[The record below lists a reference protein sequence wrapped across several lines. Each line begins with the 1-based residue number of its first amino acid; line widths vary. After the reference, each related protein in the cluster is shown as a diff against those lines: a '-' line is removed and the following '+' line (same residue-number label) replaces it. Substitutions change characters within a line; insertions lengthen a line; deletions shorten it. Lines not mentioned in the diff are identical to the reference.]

1 MEIRIRIRLETL
13 SARIELRCSPPS
25 LRVFSINLHLNVLT
39 HAIDRSVC
47 LALIQF
53 AAIMPYLL
61 LIYYNK
67 CKIQRTHLLLLES
80 LCFLHFCLDKLKVL
94 KY

>member
-1 MEIRIRIRLETL
+1 MEIFESIWKV
-13 SARIELRCSPPS
+13 SGRIELRCSPS
-25 LRVFSINLHLNVLT
+25 SINLHFNVLI

-47 LALIQF
+47 LDLIQF
-53 AAIMPYLL
+53 VAIMPYLL

-80 LCFLHFCLDKLKVL
+80 LCFLHFCLDKFKVL